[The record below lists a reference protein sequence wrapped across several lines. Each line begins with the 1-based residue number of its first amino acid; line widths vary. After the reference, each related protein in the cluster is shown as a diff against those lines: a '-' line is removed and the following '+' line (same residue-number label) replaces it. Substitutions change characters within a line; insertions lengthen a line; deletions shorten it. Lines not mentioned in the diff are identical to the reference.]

1 MIYGAYEACCFTIY
15 MQSET
20 EIEIEMVIEME
31 LELALERIT
40 IYDVI

>member
-1 MIYGAYEACCFTIY
+1 MIYGAYGACCFTIY

-31 LELALERIT
+31 LELALESIT